1 MHKVD
6 RYQQRMVGLT
16 ASQKDELHKAILEYL
31 EKNGYNATAQAFSE
45 ESQVEPF
52 PDNVSSTK
60 KDLLEKKWTSVVR
73 LKKQVMELER

>member
-1 MHKVD
+1 
-6 RYQQRMVGLT
+6 MVGLT

-31 EKNGYNATAQAFSE
+31 DKNGFHAAAQAFME

-52 PDNVSSTK
+52 PDNVGSTK

-73 LKKQVMELER
+73 LKKQMLDLEKQMK